1 MTVATPRQPTPPNS
15 SEGNGQNPIAV
26 PEPSA
31 VRTERE
37 GAIGWIV
44 LNRPSQINAIND
56 AIRRGVPAAL
66 AELEADADVR
76 VVVIR
81 GEGARG
87 FCAGADIKES
97 RGPETSVQVRRRMQQ
112 ARWIEA
118 LDRCEKPVIAA
129 LHGYCMGGGLEL
141 ALACDIRYASPDVVL
156 ALPET
161 GLGLIPGGGGTQR
174 LPRVVGLARALDMLL
189 TNERV
194 TAQQALAMGLV
205 TRISSTPDSLLAEVR
220 ALAERIA
227 LKPPM
232 ATVYAKQAARAAVEL
247 ELKAGLNLELDLFA
261 QLAPMQDV
269 KEAALAFK
277 EKRAPRF
284 SGR

>member
-1 MTVATPRQPTPPNS
+1 MHSLSKHEPDAAATTVQQP
-15 SEGNGQNPIAV
+15 
-26 PEPSA
+26 A
-31 VRTERE
+31 VRIERE

-44 LNRPSQINAIND
+44 LDRPAQINAIND

-66 AELEADADVR
+66 AELEADVAVR
-76 VVVIR
+76 VIVIR
-81 GEGARG
+81 GEGPRG

-118 LDRCEKPVIAA
+118 LDRTEKPVIAA

-141 ALACDIRYASPDVVL
+141 ALACDIRFAAPDAVL

-174 LPRVVGLARALDMLL
+174 LPRVVGLARALDLL
-189 TNERV
+189 LSNERV
-194 TAQQALAMGLV
+194 TASQALAMGLV
-205 TRISSTPDSLLAEVR
+205 TRVAATPESLLAEVR

-227 LKPPM
+227 AKPPT
-232 ATVYAKQAARAAVEL
+232 ATLYAKQAARAAMEV

-261 QLAPMQDV
+261 QLVPMQDV

-277 EKRAPRF
+277 EKRAPQF
-284 SGR
+284 SGS